1 MKKILERD
9 KGKEV
14 QKRVLRRGREREKV
28 RLGFYKRE
36 IYIYIH
42 IKDSLKMKQSF
53 KRRTLKIGY
62 FFIFFYFKK
71 MDALSNFLS
80 LLFASDDE

>member
-1 MKKILERD
+1 M
-9 KGKEV
+9 
-14 QKRVLRRGREREKV
+14 

-53 KRRTLKIGY
+53 KRGTLKIGY

-71 MDALSNFLS
+71 NGRFV
-80 LLFASDDE
+80 